1 MRVRWGMGV
10 DVGWCRAVGVD
21 QCVVESFLL
30 VNTLA
35 VVVVVAAVV
44 VGL

>member
-1 MRVRWGMGV
+1 MGV

-21 QCVVESFLL
+21 RCLVESFLL
-30 VNTLA
+30 VNTL
-35 VVVVVAAVV
+35 VVVVVVVV